1 MHFASNVVRPPYEA
15 RSAYLQV
22 TTGCTHDK
30 CLFCTYYKDVPFSIS
45 PLEEVED
52 DLKELAPY
60 NGQFNR
66 IFLQGAD
73 PFVLT
78 TERLLKIA
86 ELIHNYLPS
95 VETIACFGRVTS
107 VYNKTVT
114 DIRALKDAG
123 YGDIVFGIESGDDH
137 VLEL

>member
-1 MHFASNVVRPPYEA
+1 MHFASSVVRPPYEA

-22 TTGCTHDK
+22 TSGCTHDK

-45 PLEEVED
+45 PLTEVEE

-60 NGQFNR
+60 DGEFKR

-73 PFVLT
+73 PFVLET
-78 TERLLKIA
+78 KRLLEIA
-86 ELIHNYLPS
+86 SLIHEYLPS

-107 VYNKTVT
+107 VYNKTVD
-114 DIRALKDAG
+114 DIRA
-123 YGDIVFGIESGDDH
+123 
-137 VLEL
+137 